1 MPTKIHPAASRLHDD
16 GLPLLYYDN
25 DNDNDRLPLNIA
37 APIVVAL
44 SLSLWV
50 GIGFVIRCV
59 ALHSW

>member
-1 MPTKIHPAASRLHDD
+1 MPTKIHPAASHLHED

-25 DNDNDRLPLNIA
+25 DNDRLPLNIA
-37 APIVVAL
+37 MPIVVAL

-59 ALHSW
+59 AFRIW